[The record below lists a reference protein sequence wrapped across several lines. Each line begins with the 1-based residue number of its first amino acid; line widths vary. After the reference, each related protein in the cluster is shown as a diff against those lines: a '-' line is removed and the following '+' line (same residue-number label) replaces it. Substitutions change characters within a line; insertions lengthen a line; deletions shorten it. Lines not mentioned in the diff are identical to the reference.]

1 MFIFELPAII
11 TASGP
16 TEVVELSALPQNGPK
31 LLNYFSSVQTSE
43 FYFVLLFPIKLSA
56 FAYYKSKSIILV
68 SFFVF

>member
-16 TEVVELSALPQNGPK
+16 TEVVELSALPRNGPK
-31 LLNYFSSVQTSE
+31 LLSYFSSV

-56 FAYYKSKSIILV
+56 FAYYKPKGTILV
-68 SFFVF
+68 SFLFFSI